1 MRARLPAR
9 SAAILLLAAAPP
21 ATGQQ
26 RDLASWDPPAIY
38 QQARALALAGRDDS
52 ALVLLTRLARE
63 GAVAASATHTL
74 FLSSFYERKI
84 VAVAA
89 DGAFRD
95 FIPSAQDGIGPVGHP
110 AGPRGPLRPAIPA
123 ALGGTA
129 P

>member
-1 MRARLPAR
+1 VRARLPAR

-21 ATGQQ
+21 AAGQQ

-63 GAVAASATHTL
+63 GAVAATHTL

-89 DGAFRD
+89 DGTFRD

-110 AGPRGPLRPAIPA
+110 AGPRGPLRPAVPA